1 MLQRISAQKTDA
13 GLDFDI
19 EVEPGK
25 RVYCF
30 VGRNGAGKTS
40 LLEHLARTLS
50 RGHGRP
56 LGHEDAA
63 PRADVDTESLADW
76 IGARR
81 TVHLGSAPS
90 DDRSFEVETML
101 RFIEELDPTL
111 FAGLSTRAA
120 DGSFPAIHRSE
131 ADLSFGGTP
140 LDKLPSGVLAV
151 MRLVHEILCNLA
163 DCTASQERKDLDALD
178 GIVPV
183 EPIVLI
189 DEIEA
194 HLHPTWQA
202 KIVPLL
208 KRFFPQ
214 ATFYLCTHSP
224 LVVAT
229 TDDGEAYELVREGQ
243 RVTAHKLGSPRAWYM
258 ADVYEQA
265 FHVELPGADDAVSVP
280 DLLLDFSLKVKDHL
294 RTKDAALGD
303 EARALYDRLLPSI
316 PSTDP
321 RRASLDALRSMVA

>member
-1 MLQRISAQKTDA
+1 MFQRISAQKTEA
-13 GLDFDI
+13 ALDFDI
-19 EVEPGK
+19 HLAPGK

-30 VGRNGAGKTS
+30 VGRNGVGKTS
-40 LLEHLARTLS
+40 LLEHLARTLLPGQG
-50 RGHGRP
+50 RPLGHGRP
-56 LGHEDAA
+56 LG
-63 PRADVDTESLADW
+63 LAVPP
-76 IGARR
+76 GP
-81 TVHLGSAPS
+81 VPS
-90 DDRSFEVETML
+90 DGRSFEVETML
-101 RFIEELDPTL
+101 RFIEELDPKL

-120 DGSFPAIHRSE
+120 DGSFPSVHRSE
-131 ADLSFGGTP
+131 SGLSFAGTP

-151 MRLVHEILCNLA
+151 MKLVHEILCNLA
-163 DCTASQERKDLDALD
+163 NCTAPQEPQERKNLDALND
-178 GIVPV
+178 IVPV

-243 RVTAHKLGSPRAWYM
+243 RVTAHKLGNPRAWYM

-280 DLLLDFSLKVKDHL
+280 DLLLDFSLKVKDL
-294 RTKDAALGD
+294 ATDTERFAA
-303 EARALYDRLLPSI
+303 YW
-316 PSTDP
+316 
-321 RRASLDALRSMVA
+321 RASPLALATTPDAPAPPATPADPS